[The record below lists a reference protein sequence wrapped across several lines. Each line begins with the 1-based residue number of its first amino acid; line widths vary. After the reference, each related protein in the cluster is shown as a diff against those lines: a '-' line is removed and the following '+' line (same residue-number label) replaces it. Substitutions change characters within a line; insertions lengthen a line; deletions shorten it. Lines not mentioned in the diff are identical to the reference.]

1 MGIDPRQRRGGP
13 HVNRRL
19 LGLYHRLPTPARNA
33 AAAMRGLYLR
43 SWRYGPET
51 DRLADEAI
59 DREHWSAAQW
69 SAWRGERL
77 AHVLERAATRVPYY
91 REQWA
96 ARRRAGDRASWEVLE
111 HWPILEKDTVR
122 RLGSALVADDCDS
135 RRMFHEHT
143 SGTTGTSLD
152 LWWSRR
158 TVRAWY
164 ALFEARWRR
173 WYGVS
178 RIDRWAI
185 IGGQLVTPVARRAPP
200 FWVWNPALRQLYLSA
215 YHIAPDL
222 LPFYLDAMRRYR
234 IRHLFGYSSAL
245 HALAL
250 GVGAGG
256 ASDLH
261 LAVVTTN
268 AEPLFPHQRE
278 AIAAAFG
285 CPVRET
291 YGMAAIVTAAS
302 ECSAGRMHEWPEVG
316 IVECMPADGA
326 LGEDASIGDLVCTGL
341 LNDDM
346 PLVRYR
352 VGDRA
357 AWDSDSSPCECGR
370 TLPRIARLEGRADDT
385 LFTRD
390 GRAVGRLDPV
400 FKSRAPV
407 REAQIVQEALDRVR
421 VRLVPAD
428 GYTSADGAAIAS
440 RIRERLGDIDVT
452 IDEVAAIPRT
462 SNGKLRAVV
471 CQLPESE
478 RARLRAGAARP

>member
-1 MGIDPRQRRGGP
+1 M
-13 HVNRRL
+13 
-19 LGLYHRLPTPARNA
+19 
-33 AAAMRGLYLR
+33 
-43 SWRYGPET
+43 
-51 DRLADEAI
+51 ADEAI
-59 DREHWSAAQW
+59 EREQW
-69 SAWRGERL
+69 SPGQWAAWRSERL
-77 AHVLERAATRVPYY
+77 GTVLERAATRVPYY
-91 REQWA
+91 RDQWA

-111 HWPILEKDTVR
+111 NWPILEKETVR
-122 RLGSALVADDCDS
+122 QLGIGLLADDCDS

-152 LWWSRR
+152 LWWSRV
-158 TVRAWY
+158 TVRGWY

-173 WYGVS
+173 WYGVT
-178 RIDRWAI
+178 RHDRWAI
-185 IGGQLVTPVARRAPP
+185 IGGQLVTPVARRTPP

-215 YHIAPDL
+215 YHLAPDL
-222 LPFYLDAMRRYR
+222 VPFYLDAMRRYR

-250 GVGAGG
+250 GAGAGG
-256 ASDLH
+256 ATNLH

-268 AEPLFPHQRE
+268 AEPLYPHQRE
-278 AIAAAFG
+278 AITAAFG

-291 YGMAAIVTAAS
+291 YGMAEIVTAAS
-302 ECSAGRMHEWPEVG
+302 ECAAGRLHEWPEVG
-316 IVECMPADGA
+316 IVECTATDAM
-326 LGEDASIGDLVCTGL
+326 LGDDESVGDLVCTGL

-352 VGDRA
+352 VGDRG
-357 AWDSDSSPCECGR
+357 AWDSDSSPCGCGR

-390 GRAVGRLDPV
+390 GRAVGRMDPV

-421 VRLVPAD
+421 LRVVPAD
-428 GYTSADGAAIAS
+428 GYTSADGVAIAA
-440 RIRERLGDIDVT
+440 RIRDRLGDVVVT
-452 IDEVAAIPRT
+452 VDEVTEIPRT
-462 SNGKLRAVV
+462 ANGKLRAVI

-478 RARLRAGAARP
+478 RARLRANAARP

>member
-1 MGIDPRQRRGGP
+1 
-13 HVNRRL
+13 
-19 LGLYHRLPTPARNA
+19 
-33 AAAMRGLYLR
+33 MRGLYLR
-43 SWRYGPET
+43 AWRYGPET
-51 DRLADEAI
+51 DRMADEAI
-59 DREHWSAAQW
+59 AREQWSAAQW
-69 SAWRGERL
+69 EAWRRERL
-77 AHVLERAATRVPYY
+77 GALLERAATRVPYY

-96 ARRRAGDRASWEVLE
+96 ARRRAGDRASWDLLE
-111 HWPILEKDTVR
+111 NWPILEKDTVR
-122 RLGSALVADDCDS
+122 QLGVGLLADDCD
-135 RRMFHEHT
+135 RRKMFHEHT

-173 WYGVS
+173 WYGVT
-178 RIDRWAI
+178 RRDRWAI
-185 IGGQLVTPVARRAPP
+185 IGGQLVAPVARRTPP

-215 YHIAPDL
+215 YHLAPDL
-222 LPFYLDAMRRYR
+222 VPFYLDAMRRYG

-250 GVGAGG
+250 GAGAGG
-256 ASDLH
+256 ATDLR

-268 AEPLFPHQRE
+268 AEPLFPYQRE

-291 YGMAAIVTAAS
+291 YGMAEIVTAAS
-302 ECSAGRMHEWPEVG
+302 ECDAGRLHEWPEVG
-316 IVECMPADGA
+316 IVECVSD
-326 LGEDASIGDLVCTGL
+326 DATTGGDAAVGDLICTGL

-352 VGDRA
+352 VGDRG

-370 TLPRIARLEGRADDT
+370 TLPRLARLEGRADDT

-390 GRAVGRLDPV
+390 GRAVGRMDPV

-407 REAQIVQEALDRVR
+407 REAQIVQDALDRVR

-428 GYTSADGAAIAS
+428 GYTPADGAAIAA
-440 RIRERLGDIDVT
+440 RIRDRLGDVRVT
-452 IDEVAAIPRT
+452 IEEVAEIPRT

-478 RARLRAGAARP
+478 RARLRAGGVRA